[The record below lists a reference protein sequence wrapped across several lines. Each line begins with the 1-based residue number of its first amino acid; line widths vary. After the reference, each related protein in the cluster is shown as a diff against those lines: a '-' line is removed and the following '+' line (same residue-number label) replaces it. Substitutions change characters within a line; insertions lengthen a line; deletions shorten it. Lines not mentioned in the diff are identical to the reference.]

1 MIIDLSNKAN
11 QCNPLIRDLQ
21 LFNGEI
27 YNFKEI
33 KKKLIENNSYKNKIN
48 FKGTS
53 DTEVLINCISFLELK
68 NIIFS

>member
-1 MIIDLSNKAN
+1 MEAN

-21 LFNGEI
+21 YYLMERFI
-27 YNFKEI
+27 ILK
-33 KKKLIENNSYKNKIN
+33 KLKKLIENNSYKNKIN

-68 NIIFS
+68 KHYL